1 MPSNELPPSWTVTT
15 AVEIV
20 PGPIDIGQ
28 TAPRSTFSRWS
39 TTVRNSRGDWVA
51 ASGARDDAIRQAL
64 SIAQATEQPY
74 DSLTW
79 THP

>member
-1 MPSNELPPSWTVTT
+1 
-15 AVEIV
+15 
-20 PGPIDIGQ
+20 
-28 TAPRSTFSRWS
+28 
-39 TTVRNSRGDWVA
+39 VRNSRGDWVA